1 MARNSTTATPYI
13 DKQFSQHGCWRT
25 TGDMWAAKL
34 HAIIATA
41 TAHVADGSFHFL
53 ESVVDT
59 PTPLRDLSEHC
70 QQPHIYTHGM
80 TKTCSCKQSAKRW
93 LPLIGRLATNIK
105 ENRDMAQRSSRAT
118 RCPHCVHG
126 DISVSFVFWRTP
138 LRCARRAR
146 RCCTELPA
154 ATPQHCQQM
163 CHAAFGHETCFCSI
177 WHREH
182 STLSTT
188 GDVTTT
194 TTLSVVPRA
203 SNTNQSMHHVRET
216 PLQRKLLTERG
227 SDNCQ
232 RRRPPQTIAR
242 ESK

>member
-1 MARNSTTATPYI
+1 MGA
-13 DKQFSQHGCWRT
+13 SQPISKKSETWHSAVRAQI
-25 TGDMWAAKL
+25 AA
-34 HAIIATA
+34 HIACM
-41 TAHVADGSFHFL
+41 V
-53 ESVVDT
+53 
-59 PTPLRDLSEHC
+59 
-70 QQPHIYTHGM
+70 
-80 TKTCSCKQSAKRW
+80 TCRYN
-93 LPLIGRLATNIK
+93 L
-105 ENRDMAQRSSRAT
+105 
-118 RCPHCVHG
+118 
-126 DISVSFVFWRTP
+126 VFWRTP